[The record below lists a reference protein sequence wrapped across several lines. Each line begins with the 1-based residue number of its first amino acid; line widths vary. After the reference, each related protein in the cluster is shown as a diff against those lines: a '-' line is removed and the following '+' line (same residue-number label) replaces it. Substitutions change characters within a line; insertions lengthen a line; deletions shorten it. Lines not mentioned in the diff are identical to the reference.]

1 MPPSR
6 SLFHLRFAFLVAW
19 REGYLAATNKRL
31 VVTAAHSCAT
41 LTYPPSFVLL
51 VTAVKVVMQ
60 HSPSLLRWMS
70 SATSASPDEA
80 RKEWRRG
87 EWCSYLSVLTIFC
100 LSCWHGARFRTG
112 RNFLFCYFIIFFH
125 ALSRTSNLL
134 DWPKHVFSFLPRK
147 GIEKGMDNI
156 HSDVRVDILSLI
168 VWTKIGSKRSVVA
181 LLNCPGKCAARLK
194 LQFSA
199 ASLIIFSAHKSAG
212 YAGWSHFSIIKN
224 CLNFKMTAW

>member
-19 REGYLAATNKRL
+19 REGYLAETNKRL

-87 EWCSYLSVLTIFC
+87 
-100 LSCWHGARFRTG
+100 GMM
-112 RNFLFCYFIIFFH
+112 FLFISFNFFLHELWAWSKVSHWPLFSFNFFFH
-125 ALSRTSNLL
+125 VLSSTSNLL

-147 GIEKGMDNI
+147 GIEKGKDNI

-168 VWTKIGSKRSVVA
+168 VWTQIGSKCNVVA